1 MSGWRREGV
10 TVQEKERRGDEKD
23 RMYGRKA
30 RWEKHR
36 SVGGEEREK
45 VA

>member
-10 TVQEKERRGDEKD
+10 TVQEKERRVDEKD
-23 RMYGRKA
+23 RMYRRKA
-30 RWEKHR
+30 KWEKHR
-36 SVGGEEREK
+36 SEGGEEREK

>member
-1 MSGWRREGV
+1 M
-10 TVQEKERRGDEKD
+10 QEKERRGGVKD
-23 RMYGRKA
+23 RTYRRKA

-36 SVGGEEREK
+36 SEGGEEREK